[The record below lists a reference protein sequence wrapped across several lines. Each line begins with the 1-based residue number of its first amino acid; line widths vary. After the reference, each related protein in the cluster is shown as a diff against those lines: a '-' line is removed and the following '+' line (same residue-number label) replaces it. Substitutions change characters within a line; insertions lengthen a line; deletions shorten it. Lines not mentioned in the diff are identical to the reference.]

1 MKLLR
6 NAECSPADL
15 GMIEYGPKPL
25 RNGLS
30 ARGVE
35 GNELIIE
42 PNEFLLL
49 ALLADFSPSNIQSV
63 PNRDA
68 VFPISK
74 FDASRKARLIK
85 SGKLVKLP
93 RVSASLTSSSLSGSG
108 FLEPTRS
115 LSFDLVVVSLP
126 PKRKEPELFAESAV

>member
-25 RNGLS
+25 RLGLS

-42 PNEFLLL
+42 PSEFLLL
-49 ALLADFSPSNIQSV
+49 ALADFSSNIQSV

-68 VFPISK
+68 VLPISK
-74 FDASRKARLIK
+74 FDARRKARLIR
-85 SGKLVKLP
+85 SGKLVRLP

-115 LSFDLVVVSLP
+115 LSFDLVVISLLLR
-126 PKRKEPELFAESAV
+126 RKEPELFAESAV